1 MNVTLFSIA
10 VVSFCI
16 SQIFGT
22 GTVSP
27 SRDIKS
33 ELRRQLKESG
43 IQFLRRAKD
52 NPARLELEDAN
63 EKQLSYAL
71 RHVKRH
77 AKPGTVVGDMVLIRP
92 EKTVEESYAYE
103 TKFQQQ
109 SSAVWNGQYYSGR
122 VCSRPG
128 CSMCAAI
135 SSQLSRAREV
145 KTLVNKTRSKT
156 IPAIW
161 RPVDAAQQPLS
172 KEQASEMFAALKL
185 THKDVY
191 CDIGCGDG
199 RWLIRAV
206 NEFGCRAVGVE
217 IDANQVERARA
228 AVRVAGLPDN
238 ITIVHADAAEF
249 DPRKHGITKAS
260 AFLWPETLEQLS
272 ATIEKIPL
280 VVSFHRIPRKTHDEQ
295 SGQWYVYGDGG
306 HAAKPSVVQTETPVE
321 YCFN

>member
-1 MNVTLFSIA
+1 MIYIA
-10 VVSFCI
+10 FI
-16 SQIFGT
+16 LGLWNIGT
-22 GTVSP
+22 ESP
-27 SRDIKS
+27 QS
-33 ELRRQLKESG
+33 ERMELIAQLKESG

-92 EKTVEESYAYE
+92 ETSVKESYAEYE
-103 TKFQQQ
+103 TTFQRQ

-135 SSQLSRAREV
+135 SSQLSHAREV
-145 KTLVNKTRSKT
+145 RKLVNKTRSKT

-161 RPVDAAQQPLS
+161 RPVNAAQQPLS
-172 KEQASEMFAALKL
+172 NEHASEMFAALKL

-199 RWLIRAV
+199 RWLIRAA

-217 IDANQVERARA
+217 LDANQVERARG
-228 AVRVAGLPDN
+228 AVRVAGLSDQ
-238 ITIVHADAAEF
+238 ITIVHADAADF
-249 DPRKHGITKAS
+249 DPRQHGITKAS
-260 AFLWPETLEQLS
+260 AFLWPETLEQIS
-272 ATIEKIPL
+272 ATIDKIPL

-306 HAAKPSVVQTETPVE
+306 HAAKQQSVVQTETSIE